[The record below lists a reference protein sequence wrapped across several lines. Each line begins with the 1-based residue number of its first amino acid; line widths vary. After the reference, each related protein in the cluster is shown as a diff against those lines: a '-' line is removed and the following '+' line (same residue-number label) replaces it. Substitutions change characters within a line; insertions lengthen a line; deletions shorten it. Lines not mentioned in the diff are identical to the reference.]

1 MGEQMLSNLFISM
14 SVGREKELKVVRLAR
29 GRCK

>member
-1 MGEQMLSNLFISM
+1 MGEQMLSYLFISM
-14 SVGREKELKVVRLAR
+14 SVGSEKELKVVRLAR